1 MNKPAP
7 DWGQLA
13 MLLGLLIAVGATIT
27 GAIAAAVSDTYGV
40 DDYISDLG
48 VLVLGVAALLYAWH
62 HRRPTVDAGT
72 VYQRDPHVVP

>member
-1 MNKPAP
+1 MNKPTP

-13 MLLGLLIAVGATIT
+13 MVLGLLLAAGAAIT

-62 HRRPTVDAGT
+62 HRHHHHAPVDAGT
-72 VYQRDPHVVP
+72 VYQP